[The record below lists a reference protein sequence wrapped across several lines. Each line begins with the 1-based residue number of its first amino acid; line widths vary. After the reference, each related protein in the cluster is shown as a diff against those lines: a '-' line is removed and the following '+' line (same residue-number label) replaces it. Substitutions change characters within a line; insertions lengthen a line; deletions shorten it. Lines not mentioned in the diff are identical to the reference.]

1 MNIIR
6 TSAKLLLT
14 VGTAVNASV
23 SMTARLVAG
32 EIMSGENSH
41 ITSGGSVQGAT
52 VPDAGSIL
60 LLMSVGLGCLAAV
73 KRKFVS

>member
-1 MNIIR
+1 MNIMR
-6 TSAKLLLT
+6 TAAKLLLT

-23 SMTARLVAG
+23 SMTSRLVAG
-32 EIMSGENSH
+32 EITSGENSYLA
-41 ITSGGSVQGAT
+41 SGGSVQGT

-73 KRKFVS
+73 KRKSNS